1 MKTNNPDAQR
11 VKERTFSPEP
21 ASMQKDSDEVRAW
34 IAKNAYELSGQRGRQ
49 AERDVDDWL
58 TAEDLLCKEMNARRA
73 APSLQK

>member
-1 MKTNNPDAQR
+1 M
-11 VKERTFSPEP
+11 
-21 ASMQKDSDEVRAW
+21 RAW

-58 TAEDLLCKEMNARRA
+58 TAEDLLRKEMNARRA